1 MCEACTGAEESR
13 QLEHYRT
20 KLPVWPVE
28 RFYVEDFGF
37 LFDNTLLCCLCVCIS
52 LRFRLFSVVI
62 IFSLDCFINS
72 VLAYFHISHIH
83 CLIINLNW

>member
-1 MCEACTGAEESR
+1 MCEACKGAEESR

-20 KLPVWPVE
+20 KLLVWLAE

-72 VLAYFHISHIH
+72 VLAYFHIPHIH
-83 CLIINLNW
+83 CLIISLNW